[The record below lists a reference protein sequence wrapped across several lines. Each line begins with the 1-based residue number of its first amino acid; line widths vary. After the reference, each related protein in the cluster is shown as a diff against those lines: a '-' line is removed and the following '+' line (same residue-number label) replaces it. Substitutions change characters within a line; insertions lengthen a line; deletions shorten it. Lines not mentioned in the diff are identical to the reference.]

1 MAWLKRIVLVLAG
14 LLVVLVTTAFFL
26 ENQTAVFLSFI
37 GWQTPAL
44 PLSFFVLSAFS
55 AGGLMGVFLGQL
67 MAVRCR
73 VRLAAA
79 RQELARCKV
88 ALDSSRTLP

>member
-1 MAWLKRIVLVLAG
+1 MTWLKRIVLVLAG

-37 GWQTPAL
+37 GWQTSEL
-44 PLSFFVLSAFS
+44 PVSFFVLMAFS
-55 AGGLMGVFLGQL
+55 VGGLAGIVLGQL
-67 MAVRCR
+67 MSMRYR

-79 RQELARCKV
+79 RKELARCRT
-88 ALDSSRTLP
+88 ALNSSPAKP